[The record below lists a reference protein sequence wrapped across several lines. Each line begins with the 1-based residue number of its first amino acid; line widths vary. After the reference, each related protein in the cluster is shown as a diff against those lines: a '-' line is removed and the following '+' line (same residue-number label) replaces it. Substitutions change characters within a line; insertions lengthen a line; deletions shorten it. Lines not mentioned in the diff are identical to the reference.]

1 MLNILRRI
9 ICSAV
14 LLGSAVLYDAPPL
27 LAAEPTIVIG
37 TGPVAGTYFPAGGA
51 ICNVYNRAYDGQGTR
66 CVVQSTGGSLENL
79 ERLTRG
85 EIDFA
90 LIQSDWQ
97 YLALHGGDIELGD
110 KARDLRAVFSL
121 QAHTI
126 TILAHPEAGIETLE
140 DLKGRKVNLGPPGS
154 GMRAAAEAVVGA
166 LGWSRDDLGE
176 VAELGMG
183 EIAKALCAGQLD
195 AVVLPVS
202 HPNGTVAAAAAMCG
216 ARFLSVPELVIARLS
231 ADWPFYAPA
240 QIPAGLYAGQD
251 QAVRSYGVRATLV
264 TLATASD
271 DTVFALT
278 RAVFTNIQA
287 LAGQHPALSY
297 LARDEMIEAGI
308 VAEIHQGAAQ
318 FYRELPRN

>member
-1 MLNILRRI
+1 MPNALRHLV
-9 ICSAV
+9 CSAV
-14 LLGSAVLYDAPPL
+14 LLGGAVLYDVPPL
-27 LAAEPTIVIG
+27 MAVEPTIVIG

-51 ICNVYNRAYDGQGTR
+51 ICTVYNRAFDGQGTG
-66 CVVQSTGGSLENL
+66 CVVRSTGGSLENL

-97 YLALHGGDIELGD
+97 YLALNGGDVELGD

-126 TILAHPEAGIETLE
+126 TILVHPDAGIETLE
-140 DLKGRKVNLGPPGS
+140 DIKGRKVNLGPPGG
-154 GMRAAAEAVVGA
+154 GMRAAAEAFIGA
-166 LGWSRDDLGE
+166 LGWSRDELGE

-195 AVVLPVS
+195 AAVLPVS
-202 HPNGTVAAAAAMCG
+202 HPNGAVAAAAAMCG
-216 ARFLSVPELVIARLS
+216 ARFLSVPEPVIARLS

-264 TLATASD
+264 TLASMSD

-278 RAVFTNIQA
+278 RAVFTDIPA

-297 LARDEMIEAGI
+297 LVRNEMIEAGI